1 MSERYH
7 QMDLF
12 HDYSFSDEINPCT
25 FGRPFTFTFTCD
37 DTSDSNNTYQT
48 GPRFILPWD
57 KDISGIDEDGNPYIE
72 TRDMCEEP
80 PIEDLQPRKIIFR
93 PPATVVIWADG
104 MKTVVKCKE
113 GTEFNPYYGF
123 TCALAKKIYQSN
135 EKIKR
140 MIKKAEYQNEERK

>member
-1 MSERYH
+1 MSEHYH

-12 HDYSFSDEINPCT
+12 HDYSFSDSFNNCMFGNP
-25 FGRPFTFTFTCD
+25 
-37 DTSDSNNTYQT
+37 
-48 GPRFILPWD
+48 FILPWD
-57 KDISGIDEDGNPYIE
+57 EASGIDEDGNPYIE
-72 TRDMCEEP
+72 TGDMCEEP
-80 PIEDLQPRKIIFR
+80 PIEDLQPRKIIFS

-140 MIKKAEYQNEERK
+140 MIKDAEYQNEERK

>member
-1 MSERYH
+1 MGEHYH

-12 HDYSFSDEINPCT
+12 HDYSFSDSINAYLTGSAFVFPC
-25 FGRPFTFTFTCD
+25 D
-37 DTSDSNNTYQT
+37 E
-48 GPRFILPWD
+48 
-57 KDISGIDEDGNPYIE
+57 ISGIDEDGNPYIE
-72 TRDMCEEP
+72 TSDICEEP
-80 PIEDLQPRKIIFR
+80 PIEDLQPKKIIFS
-93 PPATVVIWADG
+93 PPATVVIWANG

-140 MIKKAEYQNEERK
+140 MIKEAEYQNEERK

>member
-1 MSERYH
+1 MRERFH

-12 HDYSFSDEINPCT
+12 HDYSFSNSFNECMFGNP
-25 FGRPFTFTFTCD
+25 FVF
-37 DTSDSNNTYQT
+37 
-48 GPRFILPWD
+48 PREGVPD
-57 KDISGIDEDGNPYIE
+57 VDEDGNPYIE
-72 TRDMCEEP
+72 TSDMCEEP
-80 PIEDLQPRKIIFR
+80 PIEDLQPRKIIFS

-140 MIKKAEYQNEERK
+140 MIKEAEYQNEERK